1 MERELKL
8 GKRVLEGDKK
18 QGKKNSFSRRQKRE
32 ERRRSEIDRETC
44 LKSRTKV
51 RQRKSLLRWEL
62 EQAEDLLVHRSGVG
76 DSRAEEG
83 QCKSQF

>member
-1 MERELKL
+1 MTKSR
-8 GKRVLEGDKK
+8 GRRIPSHGDK
-18 QGKKNSFSRRQKRE
+18 KRE

-76 DSRAEEG
+76 DSREEEG

>member
-1 MERELKL
+1 MTKSR
-8 GKRVLEGDKK
+8 GTRIPSHGDE
-18 QGKKNSFSRRQKRE
+18 KRE